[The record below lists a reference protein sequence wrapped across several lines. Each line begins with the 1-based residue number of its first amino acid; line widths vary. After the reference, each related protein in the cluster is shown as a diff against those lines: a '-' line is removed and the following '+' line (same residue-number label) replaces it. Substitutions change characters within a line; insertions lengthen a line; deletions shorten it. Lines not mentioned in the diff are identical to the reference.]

1 MTVVLDECWFCEED
15 IERDDE
21 TWCTAD
27 GYDAHKWCWESAADS
42 SDLWIKNTIVTYPLR
57 R

>member
-1 MTVVLDECWFCEED
+1 MTVVLDECWFCEES
-15 IERDDE
+15 IEKEDE

-42 SDLWIKNTIVTYPLR
+42 SDVWTARQIYG
-57 R
+57 